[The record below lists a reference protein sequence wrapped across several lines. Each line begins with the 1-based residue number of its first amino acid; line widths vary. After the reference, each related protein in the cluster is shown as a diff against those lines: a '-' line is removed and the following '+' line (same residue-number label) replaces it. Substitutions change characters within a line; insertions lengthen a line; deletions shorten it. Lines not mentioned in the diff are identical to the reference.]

1 MQGKTMNSL
10 DRHMQTAPVVAIL
23 RGLSPEEALD
33 IAQALVDGGI
43 HIMEVP
49 LNSPEPLKSISL
61 IAEKFGDQVSVGAGT
76 VLTADNVKAVK
87 DVGGQFI
94 VAPNYSAEVGKACQL
109 LGMDWMPGVYTPTE
123 AFAAVDLGAHSI
135 KLFPAE
141 LCPPS
146 IIKAMLAVL
155 PKGTRVLPVG
165 GVDADNIAEYMAVGA
180 AGAGIGSSLFK
191 PGDSPDQVRQRAQ
204 ALVTNVN
211 KKEC

>member
-1 MQGKTMNSL
+1 MTSL
-10 DRHMQTAPVVAIL
+10 DRHMQTAPVIAIL
-23 RGLSPEEALD
+23 RGLTPEEALD

-87 DVGGQFI
+87 DAGGQFI

-109 LGMDWMPGVYTPTE
+109 LDMYWMPGVYTPTE

>member
-1 MQGKTMNSL
+1 MNSL

>member
-1 MQGKTMNSL
+1 MNSL

-23 RGLSPEEALD
+23 CGLRPEEALD

-43 HIMEVP
+43 HIMEMP
-49 LNSPEPLKSISL
+49 LNFPEPLKSIYL
-61 IAEKFGDQVSVGAGT
+61 IAETFGDQVSVGAGT
-76 VLTADNVKAVK
+76 VLTGDNVKAVK
-87 DVGGQFI
+87 DAGGQFI
-94 VAPNYSAEVGKACQL
+94 VAPNFSEEVGKACQL
-109 LGMDWMPGVYTPTE
+109 LDMDWMPGVYTPTE
-123 AFAAVDLGAHSI
+123 AFAAVDLGVHSI

-141 LCPPS
+141 LCHPS

-165 GVDADNIAEYMAVGA
+165 GIDADNIAEYMAVGA

-191 PGDSPDQVRQRAQ
+191 SGDSRDQVRQRAQ
-204 ALVTNVN
+204 GLVTNVN

>member
-1 MQGKTMNSL
+1 MKSL

-23 RGLSPEEALD
+23 RGLTPDEALN
-33 IAQALVDGGI
+33 IAQALIDGGI

-76 VLTADNVKAVK
+76 VLNADNVKQVK
-87 DVGGQFI
+87 EAGGQFI
-94 VAPNYSAEVGKACQL
+94 VAPNFSAEVGKACQL
-109 LGMDWMPGVYTPTE
+109 LDMDWMPGVYTPTE
-123 AFAAVDLGAHSI
+123 AFAAAELGAHSL

-165 GVDADNIAEYMAVGA
+165 GVDADNIAQYMAVGA

-191 PGDSPDQVRQRAQ
+191 PGDTPDQVRQRAR